1 MKWYDFT
8 PIMKTEFEFDTV
20 KSAAN
25 REKHGIDFDAA
36 QALWNGAAYV
46 QDLPY
51 QGEAREMRTGA
62 IDGRLWSAVYTM
74 RRSAVR
80 LISVRRARQ
89 NEVEDYERSIAEQ
102 RDDDEH

>member
-1 MKWYDFT
+1 MV
-8 PIMKTEFEFDTV
+8 TEFDFDPV

-25 REKHGIDFDAA
+25 REKHGIDFNAA
-36 QALWNGAAYV
+36 QALWTAAAYV

-51 QGEAREMRTGA
+51 LGEAREMRTGA

-80 LISVRRARQ
+80 LISVRRARRK
-89 NEVEDYERSIAEQ
+89 EVEDYERGITGQ
-102 RDDDEH
+102 RDDDEP